1 MIEEWKGRAQ
11 EDGIRE
17 NITGTDFVDCVRA
30 LPAQPFYPTKIP
42 AFLWLTAG
50 KKKDRHGVGRRR
62 PRERQGKLLF
72 VNIRKKGGGLMP
84 FRAN

>member
-1 MIEEWKGRAQ
+1 MSFSEMTLNELLERFGSSSPTPGGGSAA
-11 EDGIRE
+11 
-17 NITGTDFVDCVRA
+17 A
-30 LPAQPFYPTKIP
+30 LA
-42 AFLWLTAG
+42 ASVGASLVAMAARLTAG

-62 PRERQGKLLF
+62 PCERQGKLLF